1 MRGKRILGERR
12 SASTG
17 PRRWLFFFAVLLG
30 LVLAVPVAFGAED
43 SGPETP
49 AAESAPAPTPAELA
63 PIEKEEREY
72 AEWLESPAAEQQ
84 RENSET
90 AYADLSSGEARSL
103 LSETF
108 AEELEG
114 LNGDPGR
121 ILSTLEVEKPLGTYS
136 ALVKAP
142 DGNSAI
148 LNSSAPL
155 QSDVGGEGNQ
165 QVDLSLEPSGQ
176 GFVPSNPLEEVELP
190 GSAAES
196 IHLEGG
202 IEVKLPAGAD
212 PAAERLGSMNL
223 FYPETQTDTDTLVA
237 PRANGVEVFEQ
248 LRSPQSPEELRFDLS
263 LPEGAQLRSAA
274 HGSGAE
280 VVSEAG
286 RELMAVTPPTAA
298 DAQGAPVPVTMSV
311 EGDSLVLDVP
321 HRNTKVAYPILVDP
335 NYVNNTT
342 NFSEWVLGIGNY
354 SGYHMQSIPGSLD
367 AFSMAYTWYPEWSSA
382 NWVYGAVNQTAYIA
396 AATFSPIAFLANG
409 CYGENPHG

>member
-1 MRGKRILGERR
+1 
-12 SASTG
+12 
-17 PRRWLFFFAVLLG
+17 VLLG